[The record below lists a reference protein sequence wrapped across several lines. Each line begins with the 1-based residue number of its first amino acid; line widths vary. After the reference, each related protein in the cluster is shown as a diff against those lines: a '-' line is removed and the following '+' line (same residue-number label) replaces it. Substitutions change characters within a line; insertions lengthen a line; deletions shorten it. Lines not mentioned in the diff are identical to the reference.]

1 MNENVTPPPPG
12 QSALYKAREP
22 IYPKLVSG
30 KFRTIKW
37 SFLAFALAVYYI
49 LPWLRWDRGPNAPD
63 QAVLADFSGGRFY
76 FFFLEIWPQEIYYI
90 TGLLI
95 LSSLALFLVTS
106 LFGRV
111 WCGYACPQTVWTDLF
126 IAVERLF
133 EGDRNARIKLDRS
146 PLTFNK
152 AWRKTAKHFV
162 WILISFATGGALI
175 MYYHDAP
182 TLVANF
188 FTGHADISAYVFAG
202 ILTFTTYA
210 LAGTMREQVCTYL
223 CPWPRI
229 QAALTDEDA
238 LNVTYRWDRGEPRG
252 AHKKNT
258 SWDDRGDCIDCNACV
273 VACPVGIDIRHGAQL
288 ECIHCALCID
298 ACDTIMK
305 RVDRPTGLIAYDTD
319 KNVQARA
326 EGKPASYNL
335 IRPRVVLYAFLIAAI
350 SALMVYG
357 LSTRSTFELNVI
369 KDRSPPFI
377 KLSDGDIRNGYSI
390 KLVNKRSEDREV
402 QLIVSGI
409 DDVEMKIIGNETDD
423 DTIVMSGEHVDRF
436 RVLITVPTE
445 IEGKSGKRLLITAV
459 DMETGETQSNRVFF
473 AMPKESNE

>member
-1 MNENVTPPPPG
+1 MYNNVTPPPPG

-22 IYPKLVSG
+22 IYPQLVSG

-37 SFLAFALAVYYI
+37 VVLVFALAVYYI
-49 LPWLRWDRGPNAPD
+49 LPWLRWDRGLDAPN
-63 QAVLADFSGGRFY
+63 QAVLADFAGGRFY

-95 LSSLALFLVTS
+95 LASLGLFLVTS

-126 IAVERLF
+126 IAVERIF
-133 EGDRNARIKLDRS
+133 EGDRNARIKLDRA
-146 PLTFNK
+146 PLSVNK
-152 AWRKTAKHFV
+152 ALRKVGKHIV
-162 WILISFATGGALI
+162 WLFISFATGGALI
-175 MYYHDAP
+175 LYYHDAP
-182 TLVANF
+182 TLFANF
-188 FTGHADISAYVFAG
+188 FTGDAEVSAYVFAG

-229 QAALTDEDA
+229 QAALTDEHA

-258 SWDDRGDCIDCNACV
+258 SWDGRGDCIDCNACV

-319 KNVQARA
+319 KNVQARS
-326 EGKPASYNL
+326 EGKPAVYNML
-335 IRPRVVLYAFLIAAI
+335 RPRVILYAFLIAAI
-350 SALMVYG
+350 SCIMVYG

-369 KDRSPPFI
+369 KDRSPPFV
-377 KLSDGDIRNGYSI
+377 KLSNGDIRNGYSI
-390 KLVNKRSEDREV
+390 KLVNKKSEDREV
-402 QLIVSGI
+402 LITASGI
-409 DDVEMKIIGNETDD
+409 NGLDLKIIGND
-423 DTIVMSGEHVDRF
+423 DTDKTIIMSGEHVDRF
-436 RVLITVPTE
+436 RILITVPE
-445 IEGKSGKRLLITAV
+445 ADKHKSGKHLIIEAKDV
-459 DMETGETQSNRVFF
+459 ATGDIQSNRVFF
-473 AMPKESNE
+473 AIPKRDD

>member
-1 MNENVTPPPPG
+1 MHEDIKTPPPG
-12 QSALYKAREP
+12 QSALYKAREA

-30 KFRTIKW
+30 NFRTIKW
-37 SFLAFALAVYYI
+37 TVLIFALAVYYI

-63 QAVLADFSGGRFY
+63 QAVLADFAGGRFY

-95 LSSLALFLVTS
+95 LSALALFLVTS

-152 AWRKTAKHFV
+152 AWRKLGKHTV
-162 WILISFATGGALI
+162 WLFISFATGGALI

-182 TLVANF
+182 TLFANF
-188 FTGHADISAYVFAG
+188 FTGHAELSAYVFAG

-252 AHKKNT
+252 KHKKGT

-273 VACPVGIDIRHGAQL
+273 VACPVGIDIRHGDQL

-298 ACDTIMK
+298 ACDDIMK
-305 RVDRPTGLIAYDTD
+305 RVDRPTGLIGYDTT

-326 EGKPASYNL
+326 DGLKPKYKL
-335 IRPRVVLYAFLIAAI
+335 LRPRVIIYAFLIIFI
-350 SALMVYG
+350 SCLMLYG

-369 KDRSPPFI
+369 KDRAPPFVE
-377 KLSDGDIRNGYSI
+377 LSNGDVRNGYSV
-390 KLVNKRSEDREV
+390 KLVNKRNEDREV
-402 QLIVSGI
+402 RLSVSGI
-409 DDVEMKIIGNETDD
+409 EDVDVTIIGNDDND
-423 DTIVMSGEHVDRF
+423 DTIIMSAEHVDRY
-436 RVLITVPTE
+436 RVLVTVPNSVDV
-445 IEGKSGKRLLITAV
+445 KSGKRLVIDAV
-459 DMETGETQSNRVFF
+459 DVKTGDQQSNRVYF
-473 AMPKESNE
+473 AMPKEVD

>member
-1 MNENVTPPPPG
+1 MQEDIKTPPPG
-12 QSALYKAREP
+12 HSALYKAREP

-30 KFRTIKW
+30 NFRTVKW
-37 SFLAFALAVYYI
+37 LVLIFALAVYYI

-63 QAVLADFSGGRFY
+63 QAVLADFAGGRFY

-95 LSSLALFLVTS
+95 LSALALFLVTS

-126 IAVERLF
+126 IAVERIF
-133 EGDRNARIKLDRS
+133 EGDRNARIRLDRA
-146 PLTFNK
+146 PLSFNK
-152 AWRKTAKHFV
+152 AWRKVGKHIV
-162 WILISFATGGALI
+162 WLLISFATGGALI

-182 TLVANF
+182 SLFSNF
-188 FTGHADISAYVFAG
+188 FTGHADVSAYVFAG

-252 AHKKNT
+252 KHKKGT

-273 VACPVGIDIRHGAQL
+273 VACPVGIDIRHGDQL

-298 ACDTIMK
+298 ACDDIMK
-305 RVDRPTGLIAYDTD
+305 RVERPTGLIGYDTT

-326 EGKPASYNL
+326 DGIKPIYKL
-335 IRPRVVLYAFLIAAI
+335 LRPRVIIYALLIVFI
-350 SALMVYG
+350 GCLMVYG

-369 KDRSPPFI
+369 KDRAPPFVE
-377 KLSDGDIRNGYSI
+377 LSNGDVRNGYSV
-390 KLVNKRSEDREV
+390 KLVNKRGKDREV
-402 QLIVSGI
+402 RLSVSGI
-409 DDVEMKIIGNETDD
+409 DDVDVKIIGNEAGD
-423 DTIVMSGEHVDRF
+423 DTVIMSAEHVDRF
-436 RVLITVPTE
+436 RVLVTVPASADK
-445 IEGKSGKRLLITAV
+445 KSGKRLVIDAV
-459 DMETGETQSNRVFF
+459 DVETNDQQSNRVFF
-473 AMPKESNE
+473 AMPKEDE

>member
-1 MNENVTPPPPG
+1 MKENVTPPPPG

-22 IYPKLVSG
+22 IYPKLVFG
-30 KFRTIKW
+30 KFRSVKW
-37 SFLAFALAVYYI
+37 AFLIFSLAVYYI

-63 QAVLADFSGGRFY
+63 QAVLADFAGGRFY
-76 FFFLEIWPQEIYYI
+76 FFFLEIWPQEVYYI

-95 LSSLALFLVTS
+95 LASLALFLVTS

-146 PLTFNK
+146 ALSLNK
-152 AWRKTAKHFV
+152 IIRKTGKHIV
-162 WILISFATGGALI
+162 WLIISFATGGALI
-175 MYYHDAP
+175 LYYHDAP
-182 TLVANF
+182 TLLSNF
-188 FTGHADISAYVFAG
+188 FSGHAEPSAYVFAG

-252 AHKKNT
+252 PHKKNT
-258 SWDDRGDCIDCNACV
+258 SWDGRGDCIDCNACV
-273 VACPVGIDIRHGAQL
+273 VACPVGIDIRHGSQL

-305 RVDRPTGLIAYDTD
+305 RVDRPMGLIAYDTD
-319 KNVQARA
+319 KNVIARS
-326 EGKPASYNL
+326 EGKPVSYKL
-335 IRPRVVLYAFLIAAI
+335 VRPRVVLYAGLIFAI
-350 SALMVYG
+350 GALMIFG

-369 KDRSPPFI
+369 KDRSPPFVR
-377 KLSDGDIRNGYSI
+377 LSDGSIQNGYTI
-390 KLVNKRSEDREV
+390 KLVNKSSSDRDV
-402 QLIVSGI
+402 NFVLGGI
-409 DDVEMKIIGNETDD
+409 DGLEARIIGKDKNEN
-423 DTIVMSGEHVDRF
+423 IVTMTGEHVDRF
-436 RVLITVPTE
+436 RILVAVPE
-445 IEGKSGKRLLITAV
+445 DKLSRSGRHLNIEAI
-459 DMETGETQSNRVFF
+459 DIETGETQRNRVFF
-473 AMPKESNE
+473 ATPKGDDE